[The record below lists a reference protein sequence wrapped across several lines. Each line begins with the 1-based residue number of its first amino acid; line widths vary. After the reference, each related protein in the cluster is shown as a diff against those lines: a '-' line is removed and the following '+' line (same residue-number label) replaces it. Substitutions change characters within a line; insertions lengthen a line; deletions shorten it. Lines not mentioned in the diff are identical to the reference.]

1 MSRQQQ
7 VTFDWVATKDAFPE
21 MTPDILR
28 ACSTKSALVLAR
40 HELGSLHIGRFRE
53 EETGQRYFAVQAH
66 SITAEPR
73 IHPSYIIAWAK
84 VPRELAFEW
93 TEK

>member
-7 VTFDWVATKDAFPE
+7 VTFNWISTSIAYPE
-21 MTPDILR
+21 MKPDILR
-28 ACSTKSALVLAR
+28 ACSMQSALVLAR

-73 IHPSYIIAWAK
+73 IHPSYIIAWAV
-84 VPRELAFEW
+84 VPRKLAGEW